1 MRAHCRA
8 LGMVWRTNQVDSRM
22 GFVAAAQLARLD
34 LLLLVLLLV
43 LLVLVVA
50 R

>member
-8 LGMVWRTNQVDSRM
+8 LGMVWRANQVDSRM
-22 GFVAAAQLARLD
+22 GFVAAQPARLD
-34 LLLLVLLLV
+34 LALPVL

>member
-8 LGMVWRTNQVDSRM
+8 LGMVWRTNQVESRM
-22 GFVAAAQLARLD
+22 GFVAAQLARLD
-34 LLLLVLLLV
+34 LALLL
-43 LLVLVVA
+43 LLVLVVLVVA

>member
-8 LGMVWRTNQVDSRM
+8 LGMVWRANQVESRM

-34 LLLLVLLLV
+34 LALLLVLVLV
-43 LLVLVVA
+43 VLVVA